1 MAEARKTV
9 SESDNLAGAVTSIK
23 YPKTKNDDSSEGLS
37 ASALTEAIQY
47 QAQARKHRQ
56 SLFWILVF
64 AAILML
70 GAFLRAVLQIFVL
83 LTSGIS
89 WDETPVIFIGNNGWL
104 LEIII
109 VVLASVAV
117 ILFMAAVRLA
127 NREKETVK
135 NEAKDGGIIARLLSE
150 LVDLLRYLIDKK
162 YGS

>member
-9 SESDNLAGAVTSIK
+9 TDSDNLAGAVTTIQYKKSQ
-23 YPKTKNDDSSEGLS
+23 NDAVSEVQS
-37 ASALTEAIQY
+37 ASVLTETIQD
-47 QAQARKHRQ
+47 QAPARVHRQ
-56 SLFWILVF
+56 YLFWILVW

-70 GAFLRAVLQIFVL
+70 IAFLCSVLQIFLL
-83 LTSGIS
+83 LTSGVS
-89 WDETPVIFIGNNGWL
+89 WDEAPVIFIGNNGWL

-135 NEAKDGGIIARLLSE
+135 NEAKDGGIIARLMSE
-150 LVDLLRYLIDKK
+150 IVDLLRFLIDKK

>member
-1 MAEARKTV
+1 M
-9 SESDNLAGAVTSIK
+9 
-23 YPKTKNDDSSEGLS
+23 
-37 ASALTEAIQY
+37 TETIQD

-70 GAFLRAVLQIFVL
+70 GAFLVSVFLIFLL
-83 LTSGIS
+83 LTSGVS

>member
-1 MAEARKTV
+1 MTSIAYSKTKKDDV
-9 SESDNLAGAVTSIK
+9 SED
-23 YPKTKNDDSSEGLS
+23 LS
-37 ASALTEAIQY
+37 ASVLTEAIQD
-47 QAQARKHRQ
+47 QAQARGHRK

-64 AAILML
+64 SALLLLVVFL
-70 GAFLRAVLQIFVL
+70 GFVCKIFSL
-83 LTSGIS
+83 LTVEVS

-135 NEAKDGGIIARLLSE
+135 NEAKDGGIIARLMSE
-150 LVDLLRYLIDKK
+150 IVDLLRFLIDKK

>member
-1 MAEARKTV
+1 
-9 SESDNLAGAVTSIK
+9 
-23 YPKTKNDDSSEGLS
+23 
-37 ASALTEAIQY
+37 
-47 QAQARKHRQ
+47 
-56 SLFWILVF
+56 
-64 AAILML
+64 ML
-70 GAFLRAVLQIFVL
+70 GAFLVSVFLIFLL
-83 LTSGIS
+83 LTSGVS